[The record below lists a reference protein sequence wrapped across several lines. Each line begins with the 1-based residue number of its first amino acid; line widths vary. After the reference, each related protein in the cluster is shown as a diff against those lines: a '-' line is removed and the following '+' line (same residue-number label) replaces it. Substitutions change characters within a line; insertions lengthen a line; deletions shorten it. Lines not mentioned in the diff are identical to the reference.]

1 MMRSGRI
8 LEMVMEKVCSG
19 RSWRGMAGL
28 ALVAV
33 LVAACGGGA
42 DQTKALLRAVNASG
56 GYDALTLSLDG
67 SSVQAAVPYA
77 GQAAYAEVDP
87 KGASATV
94 SVPGS
99 ATVLTTTSV
108 ALSKKNHYTLLSY
121 GKAGA
126 LSAMLLNDDNAA
138 PDSGKSLLR
147 IVHAAP
153 DAGPLDVYLT
163 AGGDALATAT
173 PLQTAAAVGALG
185 AYNTIVSGAWRLR
198 IAAQGS
204 KTDLRLDVAALDF
217 ASQGVFTL
225 VLTPGRGGM
234 LVNALLLAQQGG
246 ITNAANTQAR
256 VRVVAG
262 VTDSGAVSASLGGTA
277 LLSGVA
283 APAQS
288 NYTLLTAGS
297 VPVVVSA
304 NGHAAALTSATL
316 AAGGDYTLLAYG
328 TPAAP
333 AAVVLTDD
341 NTLPGNASGSKL
353 RLVHGLADV
362 GSPLSL
368 QVDLVVVADGVA
380 QGTASPYVSVDPSVT
395 ARLTATAAG
404 FAGSTAADQ
413 TFLAGANYTFF
424 VVGSASAPVPILHRD
439 R

>member
-1 MMRSGRI
+1 MMRFGWI

-19 RSWRGMAGL
+19 RWWRGMAGL
-28 ALVAV
+28 ALVTV
-33 LVAACGGGA
+33 LASACGGGA

-67 SSVQAAVPYA
+67 SPVQAAVPYA
-77 GQAAYAEVDP
+77 SQAGYAEVDP

-94 SVPGS
+94 TAPGS

-108 ALSKKNHYTLLSY
+108 ALSKKHHYTLLSY

-126 LSAMLLNDDNAA
+126 LNAMLLNDENAA

-163 AGGDALATAT
+163 AGSDALVSAT
-173 PLQTAAAVGALG
+173 PLQTAATVGALG
-185 AYNTIVSGAWRLR
+185 AYNSVVSGTWRLR
-198 IAAQGS
+198 VAAQGS
-204 KTDLRLDVAALDF
+204 KTDLRLDVGALDF
-217 ASQGVFTL
+217 ASQGVYTL
-225 VLTPGRGGM
+225 VLTPGRGGT
-234 LVNALLLAQQGG
+234 LVNALLLAQQGN

-262 VTDSGAVSASLGGTA
+262 VTDSGAVSASVGGTA

-288 NYTLLTAGS
+288 NYTLLPAGS
-297 VPVVVSA
+297 VPVVVTA
-304 NGHAAALTSATL
+304 NGHAAALNGVTL

-328 TPAAP
+328 TPTTPVAAM
-333 AAVVLTDD
+333 LTDD
-341 NTLPGNASGSKL
+341 NTLPGNASGAKL

-362 GSPLSL
+362 GGPLSL
-368 QVDLVVVADGVA
+368 QVDLVVVLNGVA
-380 QGTASPYVSVDPSVT
+380 QGMASSYVAVDPSVT
-395 ARLTATAAG
+395 ARLTATASG

-424 VVGSASAPVPILHRD
+424 VVGSASAPVPVLHRD